1 MADIIRIPV
10 DPNQTHFEF
19 RTTLE
24 EVDFVFSFRWNNRM
38 SRWIMDIKDAEE
50 SPLILGQPLNV
61 NVDYLARFKVDGLP
75 DGQILFVDAT
85 GSEGEAGVEDLGDSH
100 FLGYITSE

>member
-10 DPNQTHFEF
+10 NPDQTYFEF
-19 RTTLE
+19 RTTIE

-38 SRWIMDIKDAEE
+38 LRWIMDIKDSEE
-50 SPLILGQPLNV
+50 TALLLGQPLNV

-75 DGQILFVDAT
+75 SNQILFVDAT
-85 GSEGEAGVEDLGDSH
+85 GNEEEAGVDDLGDSH
-100 FLGYITSE
+100 FLGYITDE